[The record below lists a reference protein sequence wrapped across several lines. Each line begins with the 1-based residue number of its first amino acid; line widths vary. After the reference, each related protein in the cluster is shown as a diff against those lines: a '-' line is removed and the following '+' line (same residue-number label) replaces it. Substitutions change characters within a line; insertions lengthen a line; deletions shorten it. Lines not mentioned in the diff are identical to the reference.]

1 MNLQDGNLQ
10 VYEKKLLHTSSF
22 MYFAFNFS
30 ERITITSS
38 EEAMKVCKHISFRKF
53 KQKVLLA
60 LG

>member
-53 KQKVLLA
+53 K
-60 LG
+60 

>member
-38 EEAMKVCKHISFRKF
+38 EEAMKVCKHNFFQEI
-53 KQKVLLA
+53 
-60 LG
+60 

>member
-30 ERITITSS
+30 ERITITITQLTFTCSKS
-38 EEAMKVCKHISFRKF
+38 IIETLNKGVQYVQS
-53 KQKVLLA
+53 
-60 LG
+60 